1 MTHLIGKN
9 LLIILIWHVLPT
21 GEFTQPGKS
30 LIYEEMSHLPLV
42 APTAVR
48 EKKPWRHLPVHATL
62 SLTWKSPGKART
74 MDGFTLRSSPGKC
87 LRRRESNFEF
97 PAWR

>member
-1 MTHLIGKN
+1 M
-9 LLIILIWHVLPT
+9 
-21 GEFTQPGKS
+21 
-30 LIYEEMSHLPLV
+30 
-42 APTAVR
+42 R

-87 LRRRESNFEF
+87 LRRRKNHILNFPPGARSSGQRLGLLEIPGNGLACLDVF
-97 PAWR
+97 NGSSVISQTSFWTRNDA